1 MKSGPNQE
9 LYAVDGD
16 AGFNEPSNEVLLKM
30 GKYMEKMFTTDA
42 DFFNDHYVLDLNTNK
57 SKVEFSEEQKK
68 EFEQDDYYRYMMAG
82 KMFLRSQ
89 IDAAGEDADGNPIVF
104 ELKTRASAPLRYDI
118 VNYIDFLDYK
128 IVKYKG

>member
-1 MKSGPNQE
+1 
-9 LYAVDGD
+9 
-16 AGFNEPSNEVLLKM
+16 M

-57 SKVEFSEEQKK
+57 PKVQFTEEQMR

-82 KMFLRSQ
+82 KLFLRSQ
-89 IDAAGEDADGNPIVF
+89 IDAAGVDEDGNPIVF
-104 ELKTRASAPLRYDI
+104 EVKTRASAPLRYDI
-118 VNYIDFLDYK
+118 MNYIDFLDYK